1 MQYRREIDGLRAL
14 AVLPVIFFHAG
25 FQVFS
30 GGFVGVDVFFVISGY
45 LITSII
51 LAEKQAGKFSLI
63 NFYERRARRILPALF
78 VVMFTSLLLAWLFL
92 LPGDM
97 KIFSQSLVAISA
109 YVSNIFFWRAT
120 GYFAPNAEI
129 NPLLHTW
136 SLAVEEQ
143 YYLLFPIFLS
153 MIGKLRKQW
162 ILGLL
167 ALVAIISFEI
177 AQWGSLNQPTPNYYL
192 LPSRAWELLI
202 GSLIGF
208 YLFTKDS
215 NKNKT
220 EKIGQLLSLIGLL
233 LIIYA
238 VCAFDKRT
246 PFPGSYAL
254 IPTIG
259 TALII
264 LFATPQTIVGNLLGR
279 KFLVGI
285 GLISYSTYLWH
296 QPLFAF
302 ARYNSIEEPSKVIL
316 GGLAGV
322 SLVLGYFSWKY
333 VETPFRNRERIKR
346 NQIFLFSALFSFL
359 FVVIGLIGNFTTGF
373 SYRYAQEDRPLAE
386 IVFIDTGKYVEKR
399 FNDHLLRNF
408 DNTNKV
414 KVLIIGDSYAHDLVN
429 ALYESSFLDN
439 IQLSTRFI
447 GKSCG
452 NLLLKNDNFKSNI
465 DKGDLVKCNN
475 NGWFED
481 KSLRKLMTEAD
492 QIWLASAWQY
502 WQAELLPESILNL
515 QHSFGKKIL
524 MFGTKN
530 FGDYTIKSLLEKPTP
545 ERYQLKGLIKERDR
559 KTNALMKNILSK
571 DIFVDVSDLL
581 CGDSYGCPLFT
592 KDGNLISHDGRHLTM
607 DGAKYYGEKLSQHPL
622 LRSLAKKQ

>member
-1 MQYRREIDGLRAL
+1 MQYRKEIDGLRAL

-51 LAEKQAGKFSLI
+51 LEEKQAGKFSLI

-97 KIFSQSLVAISA
+97 KIFSQSLVAISG

-120 GYFAPNAEI
+120 GYFAPTAET

-153 MIGKLRKQW
+153 MIWKLRKQW

-202 GSLIGF
+202 GSLIAF

-238 VCAFDKRT
+238 VCAFDKQT

-264 LFATPQTIVGNLLGR
+264 LFTTPQTIVGNLLGR

-346 NQIFLFSALFSFL
+346 NQIFLFGALCSFL

-386 IVFIDTGKYVEKR
+386 IVFTENGKYVDKR
-399 FNDHLLRNF
+399 FNEHRLSNF

-414 KVLIIGDSYAHDLVN
+414 KVLLIGDSYSQDLVN
-429 ALYESSFLDN
+429 ALYESGLSN
-439 IQLSTRFI
+439 KIQLSTRFI
-447 GKSCG
+447 RKNCG
-452 NLLLKNDNFKSNI
+452 NLFLNNDDFKSNI
-465 DKGDLVKCNN
+465 DKGDLTICNN
-475 NGWFED
+475 DGWFED
-481 KSLRKLMTEAD
+481 KNLRKLMTEAD

-502 WQAELLPESILNL
+502 WQAKLLPESILNL

-524 MFGTKN
+524 VFGTKN
-530 FGDYTIKSLLEKPTP
+530 FGDYTIKSLLKKPIP
-545 ERYQLKGLIKERDR
+545 ERYQLKGLIRERDR
-559 KTNALMKNILSK
+559 KVNTLMKNTLSK
-571 DIFVDVSDLL
+571 DIFIDVSDLL
-581 CGDSYGCPLFT
+581 CGDSYKCPLFT
-592 KDGNLISHDGRHLTM
+592 KDGKLISYDGAHLTM
-607 DGAKYYGEKLSQHPL
+607 DGAKYYGENLSQHPL